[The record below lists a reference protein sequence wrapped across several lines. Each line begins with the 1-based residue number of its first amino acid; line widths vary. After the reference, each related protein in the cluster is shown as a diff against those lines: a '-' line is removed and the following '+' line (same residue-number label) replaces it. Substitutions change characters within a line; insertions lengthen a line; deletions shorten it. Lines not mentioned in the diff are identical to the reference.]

1 MLHRFLQLAVLPF
14 LTLTAPAD
22 DTRVDCDTD
31 FAFRLYRTL
40 ADDQEDFVLS
50 PFSVSAALG
59 MASGGAAGRTR
70 EELRT
75 VLGAKMDEAAYHAQF
90 PELLT
95 PVRNARGS
103 DHVRLSIHNAV
114 FLQEGAKIHA
124 PFQTLLTETYACEL
138 SRVDFRDRPQGAV
151 ALLNRLIRQGTNGR
165 GEPIR
170 HVDVPFQTQL
180 ILVNTF
186 YFKGQWASRF
196 SPNLTIPRP
205 FYPTKDRPINVRTMY
220 QEQEYPLAVDA
231 DTIFLEM
238 PYRGNRFSMI
248 VVLPKPHRDLRE
260 IEQGLDAQKWRAW
273 RADMTPQKLQLHF
286 PRFAFTS
293 RHELAPLLTAM
304 GARTAFD
311 PEQADFTRISDV
323 KPLFINQAIH
333 SAGIEVEES
342 GTVAHAQTVL
352 PLTGFGG
359 EEPKRPKILHVNRPF
374 LFVIQ
379 DNQTGSLLFMGRV
392 RNPAPAG
399 P

>member
-1 MLHRFLQLAVLPF
+1 M
-14 LTLTAPAD
+14 
-22 DTRVDCDTD
+22 
-31 FAFRLYRTL
+31 
-40 ADDQEDFVLS
+40 
-50 PFSVSAALG
+50 
-59 MASGGAAGRTR
+59 
-70 EELRT
+70 
-75 VLGAKMDEAAYHAQF
+75 
-90 PELLT
+90 
-95 PVRNARGS
+95 
-103 DHVRLSIHNAV
+103 
-114 FLQEGAKIHA
+114 
-124 PFQTLLTETYACEL
+124 
-138 SRVDFRDRPQGAV
+138 DFRDRPQAAV
-151 ALLNRLIRQGTNGR
+151 ARLNQFVRQGTNGR
-165 GEPIR
+165 GDPIR
-170 HVDVPFQTQL
+170 HVDVPFDTQL
-180 ILVNTF
+180 VLANTF

-231 DTIFLEM
+231 DTIILEI

-293 RHELAPLLTAM
+293 RHELAPILIAM

-342 GTVAHAQTVL
+342 GTVAHAHTEMGA
-352 PLTGFGG
+352 GFGG
-359 EEPKRPKILHVNRPF
+359 PEEPERPKILHVNRPF

-392 RNPAPAG
+392 QNPAPAG